1 MSHPASPGVC
11 PPDESRSAQGSS
23 PAEPGAENLPAKA
36 VPGAVLYEERL
47 SAAWWMWL
55 LVLFAGLVGF
65 IALAPINMWAGTA
78 VGAVVA
84 GGTAV
89 ALIVSSTGIVITGE
103 SLQVGRARIERRF
116 VGEAEAFRGSAVQ
129 RVRGPELD
137 ARAYMN
143 FRVSVGP
150 VVRIQITDPVD
161 PTPYW
166 LTSTRHPE
174 RIVEILSA
182 G

>member
-1 MSHPASPGVC
+1 MA
-11 PPDESRSAQGSS
+11 
-23 PAEPGAENLPAKA
+23 
-36 VPGAVLYEERL
+36 
-47 SAAWWMWL
+47 
-55 LVLFAGLVGF
+55 LV
-65 IALAPINMWAGTA
+65 
-78 VGAVVA
+78 
-84 GGTAV
+84 
-89 ALIVSSTGIVITGE
+89 VSNTRIVITE
-103 SLQVGRARIERRF
+103 ETLQVGRARIERRF
-116 VGEAEAFRGSAVQ
+116 VGGAEAFRGSAVQ

-174 RIVEILSA
+174 RIVEVLST

>member
-1 MSHPASPGVC
+1 M
-11 PPDESRSAQGSS
+11 
-23 PAEPGAENLPAKA
+23 
-36 VPGAVLYEERL
+36 
-47 SAAWWMWL
+47 
-55 LVLFAGLVGF
+55 
-65 IALAPINMWAGTA
+65 
-78 VGAVVA
+78 
-84 GGTAV
+84 
-89 ALIVSSTGIVITGE
+89 ALIASNTGIVITGE

-116 VGEAEAFRGSAVQ
+116 VGSAEAFRGSAVQ

-174 RIVEILSA
+174 RIVEVLSA
-182 G
+182 D

>member
-1 MSHPASPGVC
+1 M
-11 PPDESRSAQGSS
+11 
-23 PAEPGAENLPAKA
+23 
-36 VPGAVLYEERL
+36 
-47 SAAWWMWL
+47 
-55 LVLFAGLVGF
+55 
-65 IALAPINMWAGTA
+65 
-78 VGAVVA
+78 
-84 GGTAV
+84 
-89 ALIVSSTGIVITGE
+89 
-103 SLQVGRARIERRF
+103 
-116 VGEAEAFRGSAVQ
+116 Q

>member
-1 MSHPASPGVC
+1 METLASLLLRRSHQLAPGADWPAASPVDRASLEPALRRLGFAL
-11 PPDESRSAQGSS
+11 DWSRELATCEADYYGHEQ
-23 PAEPGAENLPAKA
+23 ALF
-36 VPGAVLYEERL
+36 LD
-47 SAAWWMWL
+47 L
-55 LVLFAGLVGF
+55 LAAGL
-65 IALAPINMWAGTA
+65 